1 MITGKLSS
9 KALWAFVPYV
19 CLLISPQA
27 TTRCSS
33 FPLEP
38 PASASESRWPHV
50 TTLVSLFDFE
60 DQRNKWVQNSVIT
73 NKCLSAAIKNL
84 RGEYY
89 LNGHWVIE
97 FSRATPIA
105 GTMLYYQ
112 RGAEGDN
119 VPETIIGRG
128 PTTEPLVVEVRSH
141 RYKLFHIKATFWS
154 TVKVKKGQQDSSPE
168 DHESVSLIRLM
179 YNPVLSAHQPGTQPG
194 GGVWILPTE
203 WTLKRGLLLELWI
216 LVCLQQ
222 RMWFRSEKHPKHA
235 WKLIPETLTCG
246 CPTFLKH

>member
-1 MITGKLSS
+1 MIKFVTTVKRPCHEGTS
-9 KALWAFVPYV
+9 KTMKHFVLLYHMCERS
-19 CLLISPQA
+19 CLLISSQA

-33 FPLEP
+33 SLLEP
-38 PASASESRWPHV
+38 RASASERRWPHA

-60 DQRNKWVQNSVIT
+60 DQRNKWVKNSVIP

-128 PTTEPLVVEVRSH
+128 PTTEPLVVEVKSH
-141 RYKLFHIKATFWS
+141 RYKFIF
-154 TVKVKKGQQDSSPE
+154 VFFN
-168 DHESVSLIRLM
+168 LI
-179 YNPVLSAHQPGTQPG
+179 
-194 GGVWILPTE
+194 
-203 WTLKRGLLLELWI
+203 
-216 LVCLQQ
+216 
-222 RMWFRSEKHPKHA
+222 
-235 WKLIPETLTCG
+235 
-246 CPTFLKH
+246 